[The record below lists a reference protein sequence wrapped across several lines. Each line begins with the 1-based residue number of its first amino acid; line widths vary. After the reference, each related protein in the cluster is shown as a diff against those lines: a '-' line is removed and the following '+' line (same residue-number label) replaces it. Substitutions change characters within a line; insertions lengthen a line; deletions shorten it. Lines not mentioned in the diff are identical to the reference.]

1 MKKIIFTDEQLQDIR
16 YKYEVEHL
24 SLSKICNLYGVS
36 RSVITRIIKELG
48 VIIRQDNHTYFADYD
63 KFHCIDTAEKAYWLG
78 FIAADGCVFIRE
90 ENASIIINI
99 SRKDRSH
106 LEKLKQ
112 FMNSNVNI
120 VDHIQTA
127 GFSNNTEMSK
137 ITFNSI
143 KMAQDFNHIGVTNKK
158 SLTLKPPLIDKQFF
172 LPFILGY
179 FDGDGSIFQFNNNK
193 EWGINIEGTR
203 EMLEWIND
211 ILEVTNKLEKRHNDD
226 KNNYYIRCG
235 GIAKPYRIL
244 KQLYDS
250 VDVHLDRKY
259 EKFKALETV
268 VLSRNIKNY

>member
-1 MKKIIFTDEQLQDIR
+1 MKKIIFTNEQLKDIKH
-16 YKYEVEHL
+16 KYEIEHL
-24 SLSKICNLYGVS
+24 SLAKIGSFYGVS
-36 RSVITRIIKELG
+36 RGVITRIIKELG
-48 VIIRQDNHTYFADYD
+48 VTIRQDNHTYFADYD
-63 KFHCIDTAEKAYWLG
+63 KFYNIDTAEKAYWLG

-90 ENASIIINI
+90 ENASVIINI
-99 SRKDRSH
+99 SRKDKTH

-112 FMNSNVNI
+112 FMNSNVKI

-143 KMAQDFNHIGVTNKK
+143 KMAQDLNRVGITNKK
-158 SLTLKPPLIDKQFF
+158 SLTLKPPLIDEQFF

-193 EWGINIEGTR
+193 EWGINIEGTK

-211 ILEVTNKLEKRHNDD
+211 ILKISNELEKRHVDD

-235 GIAKPYRIL
+235 GVAKPYYIL

-250 VDVHLDRKY
+250 VNVHLDRKY
-259 EKFKALETV
+259 EKFKVLETV